1 MMTRTRTLLVLV
13 ALMLA
18 TPFVLQARDTANA
31 AALAEARSAVEV
43 AMEQVLVVLSDQTL
57 SGDGRRARIAQ
68 IAYANFDFQT
78 MSKLVLRRD
87 WKKFSTTQRSEFV
100 EEFKLHLAHSYGS
113 RLDRYNQQE
122 IKLLSERPEAR
133 GDVTVQT
140 AIVGGQFDGAL
151 IDYRMRKRDAGWLVI
166 DVVIEGVSLVSNFH
180 SQFAGIVGRGG
191 PEELLRQLREKNM
204 DPDLVVTPAS

>member
-57 SGDGRRARIAQ
+57 SGDGRRARIEQ

-191 PEELLRQLREKNM
+191 PEALLRQLREKNM
-204 DPDLVVTPAS
+204 NPKIAATPAS

>member
-1 MMTRTRTLLVLV
+1 MRRTRTLLVLV

-18 TPFVLQARDTANA
+18 TPLVLQARDTANA
-31 AALAEARSAVEV
+31 AALAEARSAVQV

-57 SGDGRRARIAQ
+57 SGDERRARIEQ

-87 WKKFSTTQRSEFV
+87 WKKFSTIQRSEFV
-100 EEFKLHLAHSYGS
+100 EEFKLHLSQSYGS

-151 IDYRMRKRDAGWLVI
+151 IDYRMRRRDAGWLVI

-180 SQFAGIVGRGG
+180 AQFAGIVGRGG
-191 PEELLRQLREKNM
+191 PEELLRQLRDKNAN
-204 DPDLVVTPAS
+204 PDLAVTPAS